1 MDMTNDKDGNYCT
14 ICGGVRPDA
23 IKIKTILVDGKATG
37 INQLEF
43 IISSVRDLHLDS
55 DAAVREELLRR
66 ASAFNYIPTKKRE
79 AYGDALMQEYRAVS
93 E

>member
-1 MDMTNDKDGNYCT
+1 MTNEKEGDYCT

-23 IKIKTILVDGKATG
+23 IKIKTVLVDGKETG

-43 IISSVRDLHLDS
+43 IVAGVRDLHLEN
-55 DAAVREELLRR
+55 DAAIRDELLKW
-66 ASAFNYIPTKKRE
+66 ASEFNYIPTKKKA
-79 AYGDALMQEYRAVS
+79 AYGDALMQEYKGTQ

>member
-1 MDMTNDKDGNYCT
+1 MTNEKDGDYCT

-23 IKIKTILVDGKATG
+23 IKIKTVLVDGKETG

-43 IISSVRDLHLDS
+43 IVAGVRDLHLEN
-55 DAAVREELLRR
+55 DAAIRDELLKW
-66 ASAFNYIPTKKRE
+66 ASEFNYIPTKKKA
-79 AYGDALMQEYRAVS
+79 AYGDALMWEYKATP

>member
-1 MDMTNDKDGNYCT
+1 MTNEKEGDYCT

-23 IKIKTILVDGKATG
+23 IKIKTVLVDGKETG

-43 IISSVRDLHLDS
+43 IVAGVRDLHLEN

-66 ASAFNYIPTKKRE
+66 AAAFNYIPTKKRE
-79 AYGDALMQEYRAVS
+79 AYGDALMQEYRAVPK
-93 E
+93 